1 MAAKLTKDVIKGI
14 VKECLI
20 EILAEGLSS
29 GSTSSISTSK
39 KSRTLKEAMSSTP
52 NRQNKRHKMPSYLDD
67 IDKSNADNR
76 GDLRKNEKLQQL
88 ATKITDDPVLRE
100 MLEDTAQT
108 TLQEQIAAD
117 SKKGFAPTGIGD
129 NAQKLVENNNPED
142 LFGEEASSK
151 WASLAF
157 G

>member
-29 GSTSSISTSK
+29 DNNSARSTSK
-39 KSRTLKEAMSSTP
+39 KSRTLKEAISTP

-67 IDKSNADNR
+67 IDKSNTDNR

-88 ATKITDDPVLRE
+88 ATKITDDPILRE

-129 NAQKLVENNNPED
+129 KAQKLVENNNPED

>member
-29 GSTSSISTSK
+29 DNNSARSVSK
-39 KSRTLKEAMSSTP
+39 KTSTLKEAMSSTVTS
-52 NRQNKRHKMPSYLDD
+52 QNKMRKLPSYLDD
-67 IDKSNADNR
+67 IDKSNIDNKPN
-76 GDLRKNEKLQQL
+76 LRKNEKLEQL
-88 ATKITDDPVLRE
+88 ATKITDNPLLRE
-100 MLEDTAQT
+100 MLADIALT
-108 TLQEQIAAD
+108 TLQEQMSAE
-117 SKKGFAPTGIGD
+117 SQKGFAPTGIGD
-129 NAQKLVENNNPED
+129 KAQKLVENNNPED
-142 LFGEEASSK
+142 LFGEEVSSK

>member
-29 GSTSSISTSK
+29 DSNSARSASK
-39 KSRTLKEAMSSTP
+39 KSRTLKEAMSSTATS
-52 NRQNKRHKMPSYLDD
+52 QNKRRKLPSYLDN
-67 IDKSNADNR
+67 IDKSNADNN
-76 GDLRKNEKLQQL
+76 GDLRKNEKLEQL
-88 ATKITDDPVLRE
+88 ATKITDDPILRE

-108 TLQEQIAAD
+108 TLQEQISAE
-117 SKKGFAPTGIGD
+117 SKKGFAPAGTGD
-129 NAQKLVENNNPED
+129 KAQKLVENNNPED